1 MAAYDFHVARSVS
14 IGVSAGYNW
23 MVPFGHA
30 VGSRTD
36 YSGAMVGVSAGLLFG
51 KGRLGATSSRH
62 FVTRRNQLYAL
73 SV

>member
-1 MAAYDFHVARSVS
+1 MAASISMSRVRLS

-51 KGRLGATSSRH
+51 KGS
-62 FVTRRNQLYAL
+62 
-73 SV
+73 